1 MFPSRYRSI
10 FVVTMLTGSA
20 VALASGCA
28 ETSIEVGT
36 LVDQDA
42 GPQPPSFTDPDS
54 GSDADARAQE
64 PVLLCIATA
73 CPAPFDTCG
82 TGYRC
87 STNLSNDSNNC
98 GECGK
103 VCPDSFGYLNMTSTC
118 VDGTCEPTCGKKLAG
133 GKFWN
138 YADCNGV
145 AEDGCEINISTDPNN
160 CGACGN
166 KCADGVSCIDGKCG
180 CDPGYILCPDP
191 YAAKGKCIDA
201 RHDDANCGA
210 CGNRCGTP
218 ADAGAP
224 PDNMVYGCVDSQCG
238 QLKCEDMWG
247 NTWANCDNN
256 LANGCEV
263 YIGTNDSLIDPN
275 NCGKCGKK
283 CVGADQVCTD
293 ANYDYVAECLCEKPH
308 ETRCGS
314 KDWGN
319 LGCFDLLND
328 PDNCGTC
335 SNKCTAYQDNTAAVC
350 RKGAC
355 ELECLPGWGD
365 CDGEPGNGCETN
377 LKSSGGH
384 CGACGNRCD
393 TQAGQPCVEGQCAMT
408 ECDAGVVT
416 Q

>member
-166 KCADGVSCIDGKCG
+166 KCADGVECIEGKCG
-180 CDPGYILCPDP
+180 LPPGHALCWGEVIDVRNDDYNCGACDNWCEPPPGADELPDHMVYGCTNGECGQP
-191 YAAKGKCIDA
+191 KCK
-201 RHDDANCGA
+201 DDFGDTWMDCDGNPNNGCEVYVGWDSSLADPNNCGA
-210 CGNRCGTP
+210 CG
-218 ADAGAP
+218 
-224 PDNMVYGCVDSQCG
+224 
-238 QLKCEDMWG
+238 
-247 NTWANCDNN
+247 
-256 LANGCEV
+256 
-263 YIGTNDSLIDPN
+263 
-275 NCGKCGKK
+275 KK
-283 CVGADQVCTD
+283 CTGDQICAVRQLADRPSCT
-293 ANYDYVAECLCEKPH
+293 CENPQ

-314 KDWGN
+314 TDTYD

-328 PDNCGTC
+328 PNNCGTC
-335 SNKCTAYQDNTAAVC
+335 FNKCTAYARNTAASC
-350 RKGAC
+350 RKGVC
-355 ELECLPGWGD
+355 ESGCLPGWGD
-365 CDGEPGNGCETN
+365 CDGDPRNGCETN
-377 LKSSGGH
+377 LMVSDGH

-408 ECDAGVVT
+408 ECDAGSVVP